1 MENFKR
7 IALFIDAD
15 NTQSSKLECV
25 MREVSARGHIAVKR
39 AYGNW
44 RKDYLKNWVAELKRF
59 AIKAEQQ
66 FDCASG
72 KNATDIAL
80 TVDAMNLLHRNL
92 YDAFVI
98 VSSDSDFTP
107 LVINLH
113 EAGAYVIGIGKSDTP
128 ESFQKSCDEFL
139 FLEKISGVEEPSAET
154 ADAQGDFMVKEILQK
169 GKELA
174 AIENTIRS
182 MTLDSRPPETARE
195 ARKTPDIDNIHSLLE
210 DAFEK
215 YRGRDGY
222 AGVSLAG
229 QMIKT
234 IDPDFDPKDFGYP
247 TLSKLLK
254 AFPKRYELK
263 WRHRGRSIIV
273 FYWCREEE

>member
-1 MENFKR
+1 M
-7 IALFIDAD
+7 
-15 NTQSSKLECV
+15 
-25 MREVSARGHIAVKR
+25 
-39 AYGNW
+39 
-44 RKDYLKNWVAELKRF
+44 
-59 AIKAEQQ
+59 
-66 FDCASG
+66 
-72 KNATDIAL
+72 
-80 TVDAMNLLHRNL
+80 
-92 YDAFVI
+92 
-98 VSSDSDFTP
+98 
-107 LVINLH
+107 
-113 EAGAYVIGIGKSDTP
+113 
-128 ESFQKSCDEFL
+128 
-139 FLEKISGVEEPSAET
+139 
-154 ADAQGDFMVKEILQK
+154 QK
-169 GKELA
+169 GKDLA

-273 FYWCREEE
+273 FYRCREEE